1 MRKRKTIAVI
11 AADVFNDY
19 MNRIFVGI
27 SEQCRSLGYDVITFL
42 MAFNLDSGNLI
53 QQGEENIFSLV
64 KKNIIDGVVL
74 MAGNLASQNLID
86 KFVKVFSHWGIP
98 VVALDHD
105 FDFCD
110 SIYADDTELF
120 ERMTD
125 HFIDVHGCSRIMC
138 LTGPEGSRPA
148 ETRLAGYRNSMEKHG
163 LEIRDGDIV
172 YGDFWRIVPQRLAKE
187 FVEGRREMPEAV
199 VCANDAMARYLASA
213 LVKGGKNIPE
223 DIRIS
228 GYDGSNDAILNIPS
242 ISTVLPENE
251 RMGARAVCILHQ
263 KISGIS
269 AEPVETLPYGKLLF
283 ARSCG
288 CGSATCHSVTT
299 REELHNRVERYE
311 NYYKKSG
318 MLESLMEEE
327 NLDGLLHKLNGLIY
341 VLNGLDTYMLCLN
354 RNWDN
359 IEGEENDYIREGY
372 ASIMEARM
380 IYTRNNTEFGSRGF
394 RSADILP
401 HFIDNYCSEPSMYFL
416 LPVHFMDRCFGYSVF
431 KFSDIRCAA
440 SNVFAQWNRNISVAL
455 EFLRVRTKLLSI
467 NQRIFMSSIRD
478 TLTGIYNR
486 HGFNRMAEGIF
497 RKACSEQKQLFI
509 IIADLDRLK
518 MINDNYGHIE
528 GDNAITAVANALNTS
543 CELNEICART
553 GGDEF
558 AVIGCGDYSETKTA
572 EHYRHIYD
580 YLARFNASSKKKYK
594 VEVSLGSFLGGARLE
609 GALEKIYQI
618 TSTRIYENN
627 EQHKNREGTAAAV
640 GARGLFFWGF

>member
-86 KFVKVFSHWGIP
+86 KFVKVFSKWGIP
-98 VVALDHD
+98 VVALDYD

-172 YGDFWRIVPQRLAKE
+172 YGDFWRIVSQRLAKE

-213 LVKGGKNIPE
+213 LVKGGLSIPE

-228 GYDGSNDAILNIPS
+228 GYDGTNDAVLNIPS

-269 AEPVETLPYGKLLF
+269 TEPVETLPYGKLLF

-401 HFIDNYCSEPSMYFL
+401 HFIDNYCSELSMYFL

-440 SNVFAQWNRNISVAL
+440 SNVFAQWNKNISVAL

-486 HGFNRMAEGIF
+486 HGFNRMAESIY
-497 RKACSEQKQLFI
+497 RKACSEQKLLFI

-594 VEVSLGSFLGGARLE
+594 VEVSLGSFLGVPDFEGGLDNYIKIADARM
-609 GALEKIYQI
+609 
-618 TSTRIYENN
+618 YEN
-627 EQHKNREGTAAAV
+627 KTKRKKMRED
-640 GARGLFFWGF
+640 

>member
-1 MRKRKTIAVI
+1 MKKKKTIAVI

-27 SEQCRSLGYDVITFL
+27 SEQCKELGYDVLTFL

-53 QQGEENIFSLV
+53 QQGEENIFTLV

-110 SIYADDTELF
+110 SIYADDTKLF
-120 ERMTD
+120 EQMTD
-125 HFIDVHGCSRIMC
+125 HFIEVHGCSRIMC
-138 LTGPEGSRPA
+138 LTGPEGSKPA
-148 ETRLAGYRNSMEKHG
+148 ETRLAGYKNSMEKHG
-163 LEIRDGDIV
+163 LEIGEGDIV
-172 YGDFWRIVPQRLAKE
+172 YGDFWKIVSQRLAKE
-187 FVEGRREMPEAV
+187 FIEGKREMPEAV
-199 VCANDAMARYLASA
+199 ICANDTMARYLASA

-251 RMGARAVCILHQ
+251 RMGARAVCILHK
-263 KISGIS
+263 KISGITV
-269 AEPVETLPYGKLLF
+269 EPVETLAHGRLLF

-288 CGSATCHSVTT
+288 CGSATYHSVST
-299 REELHNRVERYE
+299 REEYHNRVVRYE
-311 NYYKKSG
+311 NYFKKSG

-327 NLDGLLHKLNGLIY
+327 NLDGLLHKLNGFVYAI
-341 VLNGLDTYMLCLN
+341 NGLDTYMLCLN
-354 RNWDN
+354 KNWDN
-359 IEGEENDYIREGY
+359 IEGDEGDYVREGY
-372 ASIMEARM
+372 AALMEARM
-380 IYTRNNTEFGSRGF
+380 VYTRKKTEFTSRSF
-394 RSADILP
+394 RSNDILP
-401 HFIDNYCSEPSMYFL
+401 HFIDEYCSEPSTYFL

-431 KFSDIRCAA
+431 RFSDIRCAA
-440 SNVFAQWNRNISVAL
+440 SNVFALWNRNISVAL

-497 RKACSEQKQLFI
+497 RKACQEKKQLFI

-528 GDNAITAVANALNTS
+528 GDTAITAVANALNTS
-543 CELNEICART
+543 CEMNEVCART

-558 AVIGCGDYSETKTA
+558 AIIGCGNYSPDKIQ
-572 EHYRHIYD
+572 EHYRYIYD
-580 YLARFNASSKKKYK
+580 YLTRYNASAKKGYA
-594 VEVSLGSFLGGARLE
+594 VGVSLGCFCEVPDENEPLDKYI
-609 GALEKIYQI
+609 KIAD
-618 TSTRIYENN
+618 TRMYEN
-627 EQHKNREGTAAAV
+627 KVKRKKLRED
-640 GARGLFFWGF
+640 